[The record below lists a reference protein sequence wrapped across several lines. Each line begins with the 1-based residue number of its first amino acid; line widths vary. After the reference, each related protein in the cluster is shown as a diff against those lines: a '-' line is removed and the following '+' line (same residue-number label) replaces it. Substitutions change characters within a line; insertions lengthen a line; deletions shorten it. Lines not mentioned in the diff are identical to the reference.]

1 MSDWVNTTLLSESSA
16 SSIAANNVAKR
27 QYQKDYMEY
36 WNGTKE
42 LTSTGRP
49 VDAIIVPV
57 APYPSARPQ
66 LYRYYTYTTFV
77 NLLDYSSC
85 TIPVTTVDPKVDV
98 KDADYKP
105 RNEQDRLV
113 AESCKRVFSHYKGF
127 YS

>member
-1 MSDWVNTTLLSESSA
+1 MSDWVNTTLLTESSA

-36 WNGTKE
+36 WNSTKE

-57 APYPSARPQ
+57 APFPSARPG

-98 KDADYKP
+98 KDEDYKP

-113 AESCKRVFSHYKGF
+113 TEICKRVLI
-127 YS
+127 